1 MTKFKRFTA
10 LLMTI
15 VLCVSLFAFVAC
27 VDPNPN
33 PDPGTDPGT
42 NPGTGENPE
51 TRPLTMSIQNPDG
64 LFNPFFSTSAM
75 DSSIIG
81 FLFLRWCAIL
91 SVR

>member
-33 PDPGTDPGT
+33 PDPGTDPGRDRK
-42 NPGTGENPE
+42 EK
-51 TRPLTMSIQNPDG
+51 R
-64 LFNPFFSTSAM
+64 
-75 DSSIIG
+75 
-81 FLFLRWCAIL
+81 
-91 SVR
+91 